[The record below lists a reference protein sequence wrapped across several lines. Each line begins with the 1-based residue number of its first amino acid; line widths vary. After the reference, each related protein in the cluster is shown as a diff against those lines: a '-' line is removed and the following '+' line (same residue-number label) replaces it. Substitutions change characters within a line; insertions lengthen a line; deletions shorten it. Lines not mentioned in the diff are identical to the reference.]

1 MNPTVTTVRRVD
13 RMIWAGLL
21 LVFPLVLFALALMA
35 LRLRLQS
42 SNKALPV
49 LAQVAD
55 FTLTNQLGRPVSL
68 GDLRGHPWVAD
79 IIFTRCPG
87 PCLIMTRQMK
97 ELQQALPTS
106 STARLVT
113 LTTDPD
119 FDTPQVLQRYGERFN
134 ADPDRWTFLT
144 GTKTQIGQVAVGSLK
159 LPAIPK
165 KTEEQ
170 TSANDLFVHSTIFV
184 LVDQRGQ
191 LRGVYETTG
200 EGTDPAQVK
209 AQILADVRRLERE
222 G

>member
-1 MNPTVTTVRRVD
+1 MNSTVTAVRRVD
-13 RMIWAGLL
+13 RMIWAGLIL
-21 LVFPLVLFALALMA
+21 AFPLVLFALALTA
-35 LRLRLQS
+35 LRLRVQS
-42 SNKALPV
+42 SNKPLPV

-87 PCLIMTRQMK
+87 PCLTMTRQMK
-97 ELQQALPTS
+97 ELQQALPLS

-119 FDTPQVLQRYGERFN
+119 FDTPGVLQKYGERFN
-134 ADPDRWTFLT
+134 ADPNRWVFLT
-144 GTKTQIGQVAVGSLK
+144 GSKTQIGQVAVDSLK
-159 LPAIPK
+159 LTALPK
-165 KTEEQ
+165 KAEEQ
-170 TSANDLFVHSTIFV
+170 TSSNDLFVHSTIFV

-209 AQILADVRRLERE
+209 AQILADVRRLERQ